1 MSQPNFRRKG
11 FIPQLHI
18 MAAPTFK
25 GASAAG
31 CQNLLQHAIHI
42 IIPMVCI
49 PKNEVFER
57 SVGLCSRT
65 RRLNPLS
72 LSQLHPHLPTFNN
85 PYFVVKFF
93 FPLLRFSNNVH
104 ISVYSYIIHPHTYV
118 YFVDSSFHVLFV
130 YVSHNPDASNFLHI
144 ISEARRLLEFF
155 LRDL

>member
-1 MSQPNFRRKG
+1 MWKWFFKTVCSKFEPFSFYGIVPKNLYSSTLPWPRWMSQPNFPWKG
-11 FIPQLHI
+11 FILQLHI

-49 PKNEVFER
+49 PKKEVFER

-72 LSQLHPHLPTFNN
+72 LSQLHPHFQRLTILILWLN
-85 PYFVVKFF
+85 
-93 FPLLRFSNNVH
+93 
-104 ISVYSYIIHPHTYV
+104 
-118 YFVDSSFHVLFV
+118 SSFRYFDFPIDICT
-130 YVSHNPDASNFLHI
+130 YI
-144 ISEARRLLEFF
+144 CI
-155 LRDL
+155 